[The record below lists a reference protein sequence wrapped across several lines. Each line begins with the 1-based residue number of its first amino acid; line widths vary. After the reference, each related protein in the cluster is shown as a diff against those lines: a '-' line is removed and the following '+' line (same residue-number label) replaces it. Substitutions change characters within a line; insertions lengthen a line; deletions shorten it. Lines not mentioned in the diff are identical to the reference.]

1 MWGGTE
7 DREARDEGEGLMPF
21 DVEAWL
27 KRHIPGGRVTAS
39 GWYRAKCPLHQDHSP
54 SFAVHV
60 PSGNFG

>member
-1 MWGGTE
+1 
-7 DREARDEGEGLMPF
+7 MPF
-21 DVEAWL
+21 DVETWL

-39 GWYRAKCPLHQDHSP
+39 GWYRAKCPMHQDHSP